1 MITVC
6 NLVKLFPQDI
16 TALDSVSFSVADG
29 ECLVI
34 SGANGSGK
42 TVLMNLIASLDSPTK
57 GTISVVNEAGQAQR
71 VGLVFQ
77 DADSQILGETVLE
90 DVCIGP
96 RNLGCTAAQA
106 EAKAISA
113 IERCGLSGKEN
124 HPARCLSG
132 GEKRRLAVAGILAMD
147 CSILI
152 FDEPFANLDWP
163 GVCQVNK
170 IIHSLHAAGHTVI
183 ILTHEL
189 EKVLALADRLLVLFK
204 GSLVWDG
211 PPDTALRTAPLESWG
226 IRNPVR
232 SYKDASDCIW
242 RGM

>member
-1 MITVC
+1 MITVN
-6 NLVKLFPQDI
+6 NLVKRFPQGI
-16 TALDSVSFSVADG
+16 TALNSVRFTVADG

-42 TVLMNLIASLDSPTK
+42 SVLMNLIASLDNPTA
-57 GTISVVNEAGQAQR
+57 GTVSVVDAAGKAQR

-96 RNLGCTAAQA
+96 RNLGFSAALA
-106 EAKAISA
+106 EEKAVSA
-113 IERCGLSGKEN
+113 IERCGLGGKEH
-124 HPARCLSG
+124 HPARTLSG

-147 CSILI
+147 CSIII

-163 GVCQVNK
+163 GVCQVNG
-170 IIHSLHAAGHTVI
+170 IIRSLHASGHTVL

-204 GSLVWDG
+204 GSLVWEG
-211 PPDTALRTAPLESWG
+211 PPDAALLSAPLESWG
-226 IRNPVR
+226 IRNPLR
-232 SYKDASDCIW
+232 SYREAADCIW
-242 RGM
+242 EES